1 MVNTQLYLDPYCD
14 GCPHFDA
21 ESEILETWFG
31 GDAIIYQVTITCTNA
46 SKCKVI
52 CEYLK
57 KATKS
62 PRPIVRTPKTN
73 KIEYDYPFNEEG
85 GFDE

>member
-21 ESEILETWFG
+21 ESEMLETWFG
-31 GDAIIYQVTITCTNA
+31 GDTIYQVTITCTNA
-46 SKCKVI
+46 GKCKAI

-57 KATKS
+57 KSTKT
-62 PRPIVRTPKTN
+62 PRPAESEDKEN
-73 KIEYDYPFNEEG
+73 G
-85 GFDE
+85 

>member
-14 GCPHFDA
+14 GCPHFCA
-21 ESEILETWFG
+21 ESEILEIGSGSDTF
-31 GDAIIYQVTITCTNA
+31 YQVTITCTNA
-46 SKCKVI
+46 GKCKAI

-57 KATKS
+57 KSTKA
-62 PRPIVRTPKTN
+62 PLPIVKIPN
-73 KIEYDYPFNEEG
+73 QMKIEYEYPFNEEG

>member
-21 ESEILETWFG
+21 ESEILETRFG
-31 GDAIIYQVTITCTNA
+31 GDTIYQVTITCTNA
-46 SKCKVI
+46 GKCKEI

-57 KATKS
+57 KNTKT
-62 PRPIVRTPKTN
+62 PRQIVKIPNQK
-73 KIEYDYPFNEEG
+73 KIEYEYPFNEEG